1 MIFFMIIPKSKFA
14 FIIKPLLD
22 IIVIIMLIFT
32 CLDYS
37 YSQNSDSLFLHRD
50 STYQASVKDTTHTS
64 QPVDLYTPKKAM
76 IRSIILPGL
85 GQAYNKQYWKI
96 PIVYAGIGALIYSG
110 EWNRKN
116 YRQFK
121 DIYKDM
127 IDGVPTQYDRYSKQ
141 NIRAV
146 RDQYRKNMELSYIAI
161 VGVYGLNVLD
171 AFVSAHLKTFDIN
184 DDISLKWQPKI
195 NYTNYGNVP
204 EISGGISFSLLLH

>member
-1 MIFFMIIPKSKFA
+1 MIIPKSKFA

-22 IIVIIMLIFT
+22 IIVIIMLIFIS
-32 CLDYS
+32 LDYS
-37 YSQNSDSLFLHRD
+37 YSQNSDSLFIHRD
-50 STYQASVKDTTHTS
+50 STYQSSAKDTTHTS
-64 QPVDLYTPKKAM
+64 QAVDLYTPKIAM

-116 YRQFK
+116 YRLFK

-195 NYTNYGNVP
+195 NYAYYGNVP